1 MALATRCPRCDAT
14 FRVVSDQ
21 LKLRGG
27 LVRCGGCRHVFDAI
41 GSLSYVEETALQTPA
56 EQPAAGRMADAVSP
70 GAAASPRI
78 AAPATVAGP
87 GGRDPLAVP
96 TLVIPEAQ
104 ELGRTPAD
112 GHGAAPSGAEERRR
126 SQRAAEGDSTTAAD
140 DPPQATRDIDLDTG
154 LPAAEPTA
162 AAAMADTAEPDA
174 AFLREGQR
182 RRGLSVAYSLGALVL
197 TLALTAQAALLMR
210 TDILKRWPALYPH
223 FVEAC
228 RHYGC
233 DVSWPARADLL
244 AVVGTELQQLPGTEL
259 FEVSAVVR
267 NRAQFRVALPALEVT
282 LTDPAGR
289 TLARKVFS
297 AADTLRAAGEP
308 ATRLDEGIEAGA
320 DHVVRLTFEARGVR
334 AASFVVYPFYP

>member
-1 MALATRCPRCDAT
+1 
-14 FRVVSDQ
+14 
-21 LKLRGG
+21 
-27 LVRCGGCRHVFDAI
+27 
-41 GSLSYVEETALQTPA
+41 
-56 EQPAAGRMADAVSP
+56 MADAVSP
-70 GAAASPRI
+70 GPAASPRI
-78 AAPATVAGP
+78 AAPAAVAGQS
-87 GGRDPLAVP
+87 GRDPLAVP

-104 ELGRTPAD
+104 ELGRAPAD

-126 SQRAAEGDSTTAAD
+126 SQRAVEGDTTTAAD

-154 LPAAEPTA
+154 APAAEPTA
-162 AAAMADTAEPDA
+162 TAAMANTPEPDA

-197 TLALTAQAALLMR
+197 ALALTAQAALLMR

-289 TLARKVFS
+289 TIARKVFS
-297 AADTLRAAGEP
+297 AADTLRAAGES

>member
-1 MALATRCPRCDAT
+1 MAN
-14 FRVVSDQ
+14 
-21 LKLRGG
+21 
-27 LVRCGGCRHVFDAI
+27 
-41 GSLSYVEETALQTPA
+41 TP
-56 EQPAAGRMADAVSP
+56 
-70 GAAASPRI
+70 
-78 AAPATVAGP
+78 
-87 GGRDPLAVP
+87 
-96 TLVIPEAQ
+96 
-104 ELGRTPAD
+104 
-112 GHGAAPSGAEERRR
+112 
-126 SQRAAEGDSTTAAD
+126 
-140 DPPQATRDIDLDTG
+140 
-154 LPAAEPTA
+154 
-162 AAAMADTAEPDA
+162 EPDA

-197 TLALTAQAALLMR
+197 ALALTAQAALLMR

-289 TLARKVFS
+289 TIARKVFS
-297 AADTLRAAGEP
+297 AADTLRAAGES